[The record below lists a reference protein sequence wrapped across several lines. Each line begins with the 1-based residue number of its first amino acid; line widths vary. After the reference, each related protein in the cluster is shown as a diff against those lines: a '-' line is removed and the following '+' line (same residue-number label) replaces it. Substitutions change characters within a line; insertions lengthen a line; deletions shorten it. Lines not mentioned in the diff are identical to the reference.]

1 MKRLVKFKRQL
12 SMIMAIVFVIAM
24 LPADVS
30 AAVNQQ
36 ITDLL
41 FTPNVSELSVT
52 KGETSDLSV
61 EGQYKNASGGAV
73 TIAVDGNDVTWTV
86 DNSEYVKFVKKGSEY
101 ATVTGSAVVV
111 KAVTGSAIVTA
122 TYGSVKKD
130 IKINSQDAPITV
142 DSVSLNKTE
151 LNFNKIGA
159 SETLTATVLPADA
172 KADVIWSSSNN
183 SVAKVTTGGAVTA
196 VADGIATVTA
206 TAGGKSAA
214 CKVTVKTTPDVIAVT
229 SIGLNKT
236 SLSFDTIGASQTLT
250 ASVMPANATS
260 KAVTWTTS
268 NNKVATVV
276 NGTVKATGNGTATIT
291 AKAGNKT
298 AACKVTVSQKAT
310 KVSLNKT
317 SLTFKKIGA
326 SEKLTATIAPAT
338 AADKNVTWTSSNN
351 KVATVSNG
359 TVKAAGNGTATIT
372 AKAANGL
379 KAECKVTVSQA
390 SEKVTIEI
398 SNQTVSGKTLS
409 VKKGKTYTLKAEVSP
424 SSAASANKKIKWS
437 TSNKKIATVTSA
449 GKVKIVGKGTV
460 KITAKTAD
468 NKSATVTFKASTKKV
483 RVSKVT
489 LKADKKTVV
498 AGTKVNLK
506 ATVTPVTADN
516 TKLTWTSSNKSVATV
531 SSKGVVTTKKA
542 GKVTITAKAKD
553 GSGKKATVKI
563 KVTAPSKT
571 KITSV
576 KNSKAKTAVIK
587 WNKVSNAK
595 GYEVS
600 MSTSKSKGYKVIKTI
615 NNKNTV
621 TLTKTG
627 LKKGKT
633 YYFKVR
639 SFVKVGSKKVYSSYS
654 AVKSVKITK

>member
-61 EGQYKNASGGAV
+61 EGQYKNASGSAV

-130 IKINSQDAPITV
+130 ITINSQDAPITV

-151 LNFNKIGA
+151 LSFNKIGASEKLTATVLPAEANANVIWSSSNEAVAKVAADGTVTAAADGTATITATAGGKSAVCNVIVKTTPDIVEVASLALSKSALSFDTIGA
-159 SETLTATVLPADA
+159 SETLTAAIL
-172 KADVIWSSSNN
+172 
-183 SVAKVTTGGAVTA
+183 
-196 VADGIATVTA
+196 
-206 TAGGKSAA
+206 
-214 CKVTVKTTPDVIAVT
+214 
-229 SIGLNKT
+229 
-236 SLSFDTIGASQTLT
+236 
-250 ASVMPANATS
+250 PANATDKS
-260 KAVTWTTS
+260 VTWTSS
-268 NNKVATVV
+268 NSNVAAVV
-276 NGTVKATGNGTATIT
+276 NGTVKAAGNGTAVIT

-298 AACKVTVSQKAT
+298 ALCNVTVSQKAT
-310 KVSLNKT
+310 KISLNKS

-326 SEKLTATIAPAT
+326 SEKLTAAVEPSA
-338 AADKNVTWTSSNN
+338 AADKSVTWSTSNS

-424 SSAASANKKIKWS
+424 SSTASANKKIKWS

-483 RVSKVT
+483 RISKVT
-489 LKADKKTVV
+489 LKTDKKTVV
-498 AGTKVNLK
+498 AGTKVNLT
-506 ATVTPVTADN
+506 ATVTPITADN
-516 TKLTWTSSNKSVATV
+516 TKLTWTTSNKSVATV

-542 GKVTITAKAKD
+542 GSVTITAKAKD

>member
-61 EGQYKNASGGAV
+61 EGQYKNASGSAV

-86 DNSEYVKFVKKGSEY
+86 DNTEYVKFVKKGSEY

-130 IKINSQDAPITV
+130 ITINSQDAPITV

-151 LNFNKIGA
+151 LSFNKIGASEKLTATVLPAEANANVIWSSSNEAVAKVAADGTVTAAADGTATITATAGGKSAVCNVIVKTTPDIVEVASLALSKSALSFDTIGA
-159 SETLTATVLPADA
+159 SETLTAAIL
-172 KADVIWSSSNN
+172 
-183 SVAKVTTGGAVTA
+183 
-196 VADGIATVTA
+196 
-206 TAGGKSAA
+206 
-214 CKVTVKTTPDVIAVT
+214 
-229 SIGLNKT
+229 
-236 SLSFDTIGASQTLT
+236 
-250 ASVMPANATS
+250 PANATDKS
-260 KAVTWTTS
+260 VTWTSS
-268 NNKVATVV
+268 NSNVAAVV
-276 NGTVKATGNGTATIT
+276 NGTVKAAGNGTAVIT

-298 AACKVTVSQKAT
+298 ALCNVTVSQKAT
-310 KVSLNKT
+310 KISLNKS

-326 SEKLTATIAPAT
+326 SEKLTAAVEPSA
-338 AADKNVTWTSSNN
+338 AADKSVTWSTSNS

-359 TVKAAGNGTATIT
+359 TVKAAGNGIATIT

-424 SSAASANKKIKWS
+424 SSTASANKKIKWS

-542 GKVTITAKAKD
+542 GNVTITAKAKD

-615 NNKNTV
+615 NNNKTV

-654 AVKSVKITK
+654 TVKSVKITK

>member
-61 EGQYKNASGGAV
+61 EGQYKSASGSAV

-130 IKINSQDAPITV
+130 ITINSQDAPITV

-151 LNFNKIGA
+151 LSFNKIGASEKLTATVLPAEANANVIWSSSNEAVAKVAADGTVTAAADGTATITATAGGKSAVCNVIVKTTPDIVEVASLALSKSALSFDTIGA
-159 SETLTATVLPADA
+159 SETLTAAIL
-172 KADVIWSSSNN
+172 
-183 SVAKVTTGGAVTA
+183 
-196 VADGIATVTA
+196 
-206 TAGGKSAA
+206 
-214 CKVTVKTTPDVIAVT
+214 
-229 SIGLNKT
+229 
-236 SLSFDTIGASQTLT
+236 
-250 ASVMPANATS
+250 PANATDKS
-260 KAVTWTTS
+260 VTWTSS
-268 NNKVATVV
+268 NSNVAAVV
-276 NGTVKATGNGTATIT
+276 NGTVKAAGNGTAVIT

-298 AACKVTVSQKAT
+298 ALCNVTVSQKAT
-310 KVSLNKT
+310 KISLNKS

-326 SEKLTATIAPAT
+326 SEKLTAAVEPSA
-338 AADKNVTWTSSNN
+338 AADKSVTWSTSNS

-424 SSAASANKKIKWS
+424 SSTASANKKIKWS

-468 NKSATVTFKASTKKV
+468 NKSATVTLKASTKKV

-498 AGTKVNLK
+498 AGTKVNLT
-506 ATVTPVTADN
+506 ATVTPITADN
-516 TKLTWTSSNKSVATV
+516 TKLTWTTSNKSVATV

-542 GKVTITAKAKD
+542 GKVTITARAKD

-615 NNKNTV
+615 NNNKTV

>member
-61 EGQYKNASGGAV
+61 EGQYKNASGSAV

-130 IKINSQDAPITV
+130 ITINSQDAPITV

-151 LNFNKIGA
+151 LSFNKIGASEKLTATVLPAEANANVIWSSSNEAVAKVAADGTVTAAADGTATITATAGGKSAVCNVIVKTTPDIVEVASLALSKSALSFDTIGA
-159 SETLTATVLPADA
+159 SETLTAAIL
-172 KADVIWSSSNN
+172 
-183 SVAKVTTGGAVTA
+183 
-196 VADGIATVTA
+196 
-206 TAGGKSAA
+206 
-214 CKVTVKTTPDVIAVT
+214 
-229 SIGLNKT
+229 
-236 SLSFDTIGASQTLT
+236 
-250 ASVMPANATS
+250 PANATDKS
-260 KAVTWTTS
+260 VTWTSS
-268 NNKVATVV
+268 NSNVAAVV
-276 NGTVKATGNGTATIT
+276 NGTVKAAGNGTAVIT

-298 AACKVTVSQKAT
+298 ALCNVTVSQKAT
-310 KVSLNKT
+310 KISLNKS

-326 SEKLTATIAPAT
+326 SEKLTAAVEPSA
-338 AADKNVTWTSSNN
+338 AADKSVTWSTSNS

-424 SSAASANKKIKWS
+424 SSTASANKKIKWS

-483 RVSKVT
+483 RISKVT
-489 LKADKKTVV
+489 LKTDKKTVV
-498 AGTKVNLK
+498 AGTKVNLT
-506 ATVTPVTADN
+506 ATVTPITADN
-516 TKLTWTSSNKSVATV
+516 TKLTWTTSNKSVATV

-542 GKVTITAKAKD
+542 GSVTITAKAKD

-615 NNKNTV
+615 NNNKTV

>member
-61 EGQYKNASGGAV
+61 EGQYKNASGSAV

-86 DNSEYVKFVKKGSEY
+86 DNTEYVKFVKKGSEY

-130 IKINSQDAPITV
+130 ITINSQDAPITV

-151 LNFNKIGA
+151 LSFNKIGASEKLTATVLPAEANANVIWASSNEAVAKVAADGTVTAAADGTATITATAGGKSAVCNVIVKTTPDIVEVASLALSKSELSFDTIGA
-159 SETLTATVLPADA
+159 SETLTAAIL
-172 KADVIWSSSNN
+172 
-183 SVAKVTTGGAVTA
+183 
-196 VADGIATVTA
+196 
-206 TAGGKSAA
+206 
-214 CKVTVKTTPDVIAVT
+214 
-229 SIGLNKT
+229 
-236 SLSFDTIGASQTLT
+236 
-250 ASVMPANATS
+250 PANATDKS
-260 KAVTWTTS
+260 VTWTSS
-268 NNKVATVV
+268 NSNVAAVV
-276 NGTVKATGNGTATIT
+276 NGTVKAAGNGTAVIT

-298 AACKVTVSQKAT
+298 ALCNVTVSQKAT
-310 KVSLNKT
+310 KISLNKS

-326 SEKLTATIAPAT
+326 SEKLTAAVEPSA
-338 AADKNVTWTSSNN
+338 AADKSVTWSTSNS

-424 SSAASANKKIKWS
+424 SSTASANKKIKWS

-483 RVSKVT
+483 RISKVT

-542 GKVTITAKAKD
+542 GNVTITAKAKD

-615 NNKNTV
+615 NNNKTV

>member
-61 EGQYKNASGGAV
+61 EGQYKNASGSAV

-86 DNSEYVKFVKKGSEY
+86 DNTEYVKFVKKGSEY

-130 IKINSQDAPITV
+130 ITINSQDAPITV

-151 LNFNKIGA
+151 LSFNKIGASEKLTATVLPAEANANVIWTSSNEAVAKVAADGTVTAAADGTATITATAGGKSAVCNVIVKTTPDIVEVASLALSKSALSFDTIGA
-159 SETLTATVLPADA
+159 SETLTAAIL
-172 KADVIWSSSNN
+172 
-183 SVAKVTTGGAVTA
+183 
-196 VADGIATVTA
+196 
-206 TAGGKSAA
+206 
-214 CKVTVKTTPDVIAVT
+214 
-229 SIGLNKT
+229 
-236 SLSFDTIGASQTLT
+236 
-250 ASVMPANATS
+250 PANATDKS
-260 KAVTWTTS
+260 VTWTSS
-268 NNKVATVV
+268 NSNVAAVV
-276 NGTVKATGNGTATIT
+276 NGTVKAAGNGTAVIT

-298 AACKVTVSQKAT
+298 ALCNVTVSQKAT
-310 KVSLNKT
+310 KISLNKS

-326 SEKLTATIAPAT
+326 SEKLTAAVEPSA
-338 AADKNVTWTSSNN
+338 AADKSVTWSTSNS

-424 SSAASANKKIKWS
+424 SSTASANKKIKWS

-483 RVSKVT
+483 RISKVT

-542 GKVTITAKAKD
+542 GNVTITAKAKD

-615 NNKNTV
+615 NNNKTV

>member
-61 EGQYKNASGGAV
+61 EGQYKNASGSAV

-130 IKINSQDAPITV
+130 ITINSQDAPITV

-151 LNFNKIGA
+151 LSFNKIGASEKLTATVLPAEANANVIWSSSNEAVAKVAADGTVTAAADGTATITATAGGKSAVCNVIVKTTPDIVEVASLALSKSALSFDTIGA
-159 SETLTATVLPADA
+159 SETLTAAIL
-172 KADVIWSSSNN
+172 
-183 SVAKVTTGGAVTA
+183 
-196 VADGIATVTA
+196 
-206 TAGGKSAA
+206 
-214 CKVTVKTTPDVIAVT
+214 
-229 SIGLNKT
+229 
-236 SLSFDTIGASQTLT
+236 
-250 ASVMPANATS
+250 PANATDKS
-260 KAVTWTTS
+260 VTWTSS
-268 NNKVATVV
+268 NSNVAAVV
-276 NGTVKATGNGTATIT
+276 NGTVKAAGNGTAVIT

-298 AACKVTVSQKAT
+298 ALCNVTVSQKAT
-310 KVSLNKT
+310 KISLNKS

-326 SEKLTATIAPAT
+326 SEKLTAAVEPSA
-338 AADKNVTWTSSNN
+338 AADKSVTWSTSNS

-424 SSAASANKKIKWS
+424 SSTASANKKIKWS

-516 TKLTWTSSNKSVATV
+516 TKITWTSSNKSVATV

>member
-61 EGQYKNASGGAV
+61 EGQYKNASGSAV

-130 IKINSQDAPITV
+130 ITINSQDAPITV

-151 LNFNKIGA
+151 LSFNKIGASEKLTATVLPAEANANVIWSSSNEAVAKVAADGTVTAAAEGTATITATAGGKSAVCNVIVKTTPDIVEVASLALSKSALSFDTIGA
-159 SETLTATVLPADA
+159 SETLTAAIL
-172 KADVIWSSSNN
+172 
-183 SVAKVTTGGAVTA
+183 
-196 VADGIATVTA
+196 
-206 TAGGKSAA
+206 
-214 CKVTVKTTPDVIAVT
+214 
-229 SIGLNKT
+229 
-236 SLSFDTIGASQTLT
+236 
-250 ASVMPANATS
+250 PANATDKS
-260 KAVTWTTS
+260 VTWTSS
-268 NNKVATVV
+268 NSNVAAVV
-276 NGTVKATGNGTATIT
+276 NGTVKAVGNGTAVIT

-298 AACKVTVSQKAT
+298 ALCNVTVSQKAT
-310 KVSLNKT
+310 KISLNKS

-326 SEKLTATIAPAT
+326 SEKLTAAVEPSA
-338 AADKNVTWTSSNN
+338 AADKSVTWSTSNS

-390 SEKVTIEI
+390 SEKVAIEI

-424 SSAASANKKIKWS
+424 SSTASANKKIKWS

-483 RVSKVT
+483 RISKVT

-542 GKVTITAKAKD
+542 GNVTITAKAKD

-639 SFVKVGSKKVYSSYS
+639 SYVKAGSKKVYSSYS

>member
-61 EGQYKNASGGAV
+61 EGQYKNASGSAV

-151 LNFNKIGA
+151 LSFNKIGASEKLTATVLPAEANANVIWSSSNEAVAKVAADGTVTAAADGTATITATAGGKSAVCNVIVKTTPDIVEVASLALSKSALSFDTIGA
-159 SETLTATVLPADA
+159 SETLTAAIL
-172 KADVIWSSSNN
+172 
-183 SVAKVTTGGAVTA
+183 
-196 VADGIATVTA
+196 
-206 TAGGKSAA
+206 
-214 CKVTVKTTPDVIAVT
+214 
-229 SIGLNKT
+229 
-236 SLSFDTIGASQTLT
+236 
-250 ASVMPANATS
+250 PANATDKS
-260 KAVTWTTS
+260 VTWTSS
-268 NNKVATVV
+268 NSNVAAVV
-276 NGTVKATGNGTATIT
+276 NGTVKAAGNGTAVIT

-298 AACKVTVSQKAT
+298 ALCNVTVSQKAT
-310 KVSLNKT
+310 KISLNKS

-326 SEKLTATIAPAT
+326 SEKLTAAVEPSA
-338 AADKNVTWTSSNN
+338 AADKSVTWSTSNS

-424 SSAASANKKIKWS
+424 SSTASANKKIKWS

-483 RVSKVT
+483 RISKVT

-542 GKVTITAKAKD
+542 GNVTITAKAKD

-615 NNKNTV
+615 NNNKTV